1 MNKAIVLLE
10 DGTIF
15 YGKAEG
21 PAMTSV
27 GEICFTTGM
36 TGYQEVFTDPSYF
49 NQIVVATNTHIGN
62 YGIHRDESQSGSVK
76 IAGFVCRN
84 FNEQHSR
91 VRESESL
98 PDFFRREGI
107 LAVSEV
113 DTRKLVRHIREKGAM
128 NALISSED
136 KPLEELKAILA
147 KAPSMKGMGL
157 ASEVSTQKMYTL
169 GDENRAYRI
178 AVLDLGVKRNI
189 LDSLLKYDAYVGV
202 FPHNAS
208 LEEIA
213 AWKPDGI
220 LISNGPGDP
229 EPLHEQAE
237 LVKKLIDQEMPTF
250 GICLGHQLISLS
262 QGLETFKMF
271 NGHRGI
277 NHPVKNLL
285 TGRCE
290 VTSQNHGFAVSR
302 ESAEKN
308 GSVEITHIHLNDDT
322 IAGLRLRNKP
332 VFSVQYHPEASPG
345 PNDSEY
351 LFEQFFELIRENKAK
366 KPGGKVEESAE
377 R

>member
-62 YGIHRDESQSGSVK
+62 YGIHKEESQSGTVK
-76 IAGFVCRN
+76 IAGFICRN

-98 PDFFRREGI
+98 PEFFKREGI
-107 LAVSEV
+107 LAVSGI

-136 KPLEELKAILA
+136 KPLDELKAILA
-147 KAPSMKGMGL
+147 KMPSMKGMEL
-157 ASEVSTQKMYTL
+157 ASKVSTEKMYTL
-169 GDENRAYRI
+169 GSESSQWRV
-178 AVLDLGVKRNI
+178 AVLDLGVKKNI
-189 LDSLLKYDAYVGV
+189 LDNLVKYGAYVGV
-202 FPHNAS
+202 FPHTATF
-208 LEEIA
+208 EEMA
-213 AWKPDGI
+213 AWKPDGY

-229 EPLHEQAE
+229 EPLTEQAA
-237 LVKKLIDQEMPTF
+237 LIRKIVEKEVPTF

-277 NHPVKNLL
+277 NHPVKNLV
-285 TGRCE
+285 TGLCE

-308 GSVEITHIHLNDDT
+308 GGIEITHVHLNDDT
-322 IAGLRLRNKP
+322 IAGLRLKGKP

-351 LFEQFFELIRENKAK
+351 LFEQFFQLMKENRSK
-366 KPGGKVEESAE
+366 KEGKPAAI
-377 R
+377 